1 MNIYWEIIKT
11 LLLIGGTSVFWILK
25 RDMEMRMV
33 SYIIFNFIDK
43 TKSSDSVKVLLITKI
58 VKSLK
63 DRKYDITK
71 YYKEYIK
78 RY

>member
-1 MNIYWEIIKT
+1 MI
-11 LLLIGGTSVFWILK
+11 
-25 RDMEMRMV
+25 

-43 TKSSDSVKVLLITKI
+43 TKTSDSTKILLITKI

-63 DRKYDITK
+63 ERKYDITK